1 MKFEL
6 GPDATGTYVKVIQF
20 TPSIGGD
27 AHLVLYLLKSG
38 LYLFIGHWRGYELTT
53 PVGRWIE
60 KGDRVHLSGV
70 GATVSADILPNSS
83 TTREYNR
90 EFVTR
95 VDGYSPMLVAEA
107 EYEGWSLLSWR
118 GSLIYLGRSHYFD
131 LEDERLPGSWQEIE
145 PWVNEFLG
153 SSGAK
158 VE

>member
-1 MKFEL
+1 MKFDL

-27 AHLVLYLLKSG
+27 AHLVLYLLRSG
-38 LYLFIGHWRGYELTT
+38 LYLFIGHWRGYELTIAA
-53 PVGRWIE
+53 GRWIE
-60 KGDRVHLSGV
+60 KDDRVHLTGV
-70 GATVSADILPNSS
+70 GTTLSADFLPNSS

-90 EFVTR
+90 EFGTR

-118 GSLIYLGRSHYFD
+118 GNLIYLGRFHYFD
-131 LEDERLPGSWQEIE
+131 LKDERLPNSWREIE
-145 PWVNEFLG
+145 LWVTDFL
-153 SSGAK
+153 SSTGTN